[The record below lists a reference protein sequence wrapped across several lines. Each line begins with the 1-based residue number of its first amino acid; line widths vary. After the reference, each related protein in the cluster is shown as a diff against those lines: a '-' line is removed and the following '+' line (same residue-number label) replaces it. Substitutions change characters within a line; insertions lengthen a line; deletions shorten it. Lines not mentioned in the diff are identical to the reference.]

1 MEDKTH
7 KHVQNGNSHCRD
19 INITVLGGKGVGK
32 SAIIV
37 RYLTGRFIGDYDSEM
52 EAIFSTNI
60 PIDGKHYTVNIMDTT
75 SHFTGHDLKE
85 DPIFWADAFMLV
97 FSLIDTGSYK
107 TAQELVETLRM
118 ARDDDGVPILA
129 AANKSDLV
137 HLRTL
142 NLAEC
147 ENWFLEQHCLFSEV
161 SASEDPD
168 SIHKAF
174 ETLCKR
180 VRAVHKKREK
190 LSWTLQRPAVAAKLQ
205 IRQSLK
211 NLAEKKLWRS
221 RTSTM

>member
-1 MEDKTH
+1 MYLY
-7 KHVQNGNSHCRD
+7 G
-19 INITVLGGKGVGK
+19 VLGIVVQVFWLRCICNGVLG
-32 SAIIV
+32 IV
-37 RYLTGRFIGDYDSEM
+37 VYGCSVELYLYFKNVENGDYY
-52 EAIFSTNI
+52 FTRRY
-60 PIDGKHYTVNIMDTT
+60 YTVDIVDITL
-75 SHFTGHDLKE
+75 HFTGHDLKE

-147 ENWFLEQHCLFSEV
+147 ENWFLEQHCLFCEV

-180 VRAVHKKREK
+180 VRAVHKKRDK